1 MFCENCGTKID
12 QGAEF
17 CQNCGRKTT
26 ASSAASPAAPHEAKA
41 SAPISQGGDFFY
53 GQDWQRKKFLAISG
67 LPYYDVMV
75 DKDYLYIIKMP
86 AYNMSTWGLIIGLI
100 VLNIIGAA
108 IGASMGASSDA
119 KKRKWYRSAWIDEN
133 KNLTS
138 REYDRDIFM
147 KVPLNQLRG
156 NIILK
161 PKQFEL
167 TQGEKKIVLKKG
179 KQSMEEFTNAIHS
192 YVL

>member
-1 MFCENCGTKID
+1 MFCDNCGTKID
-12 QGAEF
+12 KGAEF
-17 CQNCGRKTT
+17 CQNCGRK
-26 ASSAASPAAPHEAKA
+26 ASTSSVASPVAPHVDATA
-41 SAPISQGGDFFY
+41 TPISQGGDFFY
-53 GQDWQRKKFLAISG
+53 GQRKQFLAISG
-67 LPYYDVMV
+67 LPYYDVMI
-75 DKDYLYIIKMP
+75 DKDYLYIIKLP
-86 AYNMSTWGLIIGLI
+86 SYNMSTWGLIIGLI

-108 IGASMGASSDA
+108 IGSSMGASSDA

-147 KVPLNQLRG
+147 KVPLNHLKG
-156 NIILK
+156 NIVLK

-179 KQSMEEFTNAIHS
+179 KKAMEDFTNYIHS